1 MAESEDG
8 LRTRAMSTR
17 VVILVLGVVYLVFAV
32 AGMIRVGWHEFE
44 WEEPVRL
51 FGIFGVSTLL
61 NIAHGFLGLIALT
74 AAIGGAAFAF
84 APVLAVVFTVMTAFG
99 IVASIGTGTGDPFN
113 LTWWNVVLYLLS
125 VLACGFA
132 YFSQLRAVWT
142 HDDHSPE
149 RSPDRPQ

>member
-8 LRTRAMSTR
+8 LRTRTGSTR
-17 VVILVLGVVYLVFAV
+17 VIILVLGVVYLVFAV
-32 AGMIRVGWHEFE
+32 AGMVTVGWHEFK

-61 NIAHGFLGLIALT
+61 NIAHGFLGLVALA

-84 APVLAVVFTVMTAFG
+84 APVLAVVFTGMTAFG
-99 IVASIGTGTGDPFN
+99 IVASIGVGTGDPFN

-125 VLACGFA
+125 VAACGYA
-132 YFSQLRAVWT
+132 YFSQVRAVWT
-142 HDDHSPE
+142 HDEDSPE
-149 RSPDRPQ
+149 QSPDRPQ